1 MFVTFSWLGTHSC
14 VWPVADW
21 LSKVTVL
28 LRTFQKVSES
38 LTVSR
43 WLWRIITDLSCC
55 LTFDGEKF
63 LHAKTILMHGWKCQY
78 KQISWRKL
86 IFSFLFIWIYFWG
99 GPIRSP
105 HKIFN
110 TRCRA
115 LSWPVKD
122 WDEGTKI
129 RIPAQIRNTKQKHR
143 TLFSLRL

>member
-1 MFVTFSWLGTHSC
+1 MFVTFSWLGTHSY
-14 VWPVADW
+14 VWPAADW

-28 LRTFQKVSES
+28 LRTFQKVSKS

-63 LHAKTILMHGWKCQY
+63 LHAKAILMHQWKCQY
-78 KQISWRKL
+78 KQISKIC
-86 IFSFLFIWIYFWG
+86 IFLKRLNLFCKREEAYEEPTQDISGW
-99 GPIRSP
+99 
-105 HKIFN
+105 
-110 TRCRA
+110 A
-115 LSWPVKD
+115 VKD

>member
-1 MFVTFSWLGTHSC
+1 MFVTFSWLGTHSY
-14 VWPVADW
+14 VWPAADW

-28 LRTFQKVSES
+28 LRTFQKVSKS

-55 LTFDGEKF
+55 LTFEGGKF
-63 LHAKTILMHGWKCQY
+63 LHAKTILMLGLKCQFI
-78 KQISWRKL
+78 QSLGLRKV
-86 IFSFLFIWIYFWG
+86 IFSFHVERRG
-99 GPIRSP
+99 RPNRSP
-105 HKIFN
+105 HKICN

-115 LSWPVKD
+115 LGWPVKD

>member
-1 MFVTFSWLGTHSC
+1 MLIAWILFIQKSWSDQSINNFCKEYQWILPHQKDISHMIDLLSIFGKVVSDKFVIMFVIPQAMVS
-14 VWPVADW
+14 D

-43 WLWRIITDLSCC
+43 WLWRIITDLSCR

-86 IFSFLFIWIYFWG
+86 IFSFLFIWIY
-99 GPIRSP
+99 
-105 HKIFN
+105 
-110 TRCRA
+110 
-115 LSWPVKD
+115 L
-122 WDEGTKI
+122 
-129 RIPAQIRNTKQKHR
+129 
-143 TLFSLRL
+143 